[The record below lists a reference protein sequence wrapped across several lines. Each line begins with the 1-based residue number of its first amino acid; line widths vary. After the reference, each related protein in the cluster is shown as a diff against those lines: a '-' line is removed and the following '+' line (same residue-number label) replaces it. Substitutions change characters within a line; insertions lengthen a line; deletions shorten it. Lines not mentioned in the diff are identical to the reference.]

1 MIYLNYKINKDLV
14 GRTAAQLNW
23 NLSKLSSSLYIITKE
38 KRMVN
43 GKSLVGL
50 LQGNIRK
57 GDLVTILLDKEED
70 LAEAK
75 SSLNNIGKQF

>member
-1 MIYLNYKINKDLV
+1 MITLNYKINTDLA
-14 GRTAAQLNW
+14 GRAAAQLNW
-23 NLSKLSSSLYIITKE
+23 NLNKLSSSLYIITKE
-38 KRMVN
+38 ERMVN

>member
-1 MIYLNYKINKDLV
+1 MITLNYKINTDLA
-14 GRTAAQLNW
+14 GRAAAQLNW
-23 NLSKLSSSLYIITKE
+23 NLNKLSSSLYIITKE

-57 GDLVTILLDKEED
+57 GDSVTILLDKEED
-70 LAEAK
+70 IVKAK
-75 SSLNNIGKQF
+75 SFLNNIGKQF

>member
-1 MIYLNYKINKDLV
+1 MITLNYKINKNIV

-23 NLSKLSSSLYIITKE
+23 NLNKLSSSLYIITKE
-38 KRMVN
+38 ERMVN

-50 LQGNIRK
+50 LQGSIRE

-70 LAEAK
+70 IAIAK
-75 SSLNNIGKQF
+75 SSLNDIGKQF

>member
-1 MIYLNYKINKDLV
+1 MITLNYKINTNLA

-23 NLSKLSSSLYIITKE
+23 NLNKLSSSLYIITKE

-75 SSLNNIGKQF
+75 YSFNNIGKQF

>member
-1 MIYLNYKINKDLV
+1 MIAVNYKINKDLV

-23 NLSKLSSSLYIITKE
+23 NLNKLSSSLYIITKE

>member
-57 GDLVTILLDKEED
+57 GDSVTILLDKEED
-70 LAEAK
+70 IVKAK
-75 SSLNNIGKQF
+75 SFLNNVGKQF

>member
-57 GDLVTILLDKEED
+57 GDSVTILLDKEED
-70 LAEAK
+70 IVKAK
-75 SSLNNIGKQF
+75 SFLNNIGKQF

>member
-1 MIYLNYKINKDLV
+1 MIYLNYKINTDLV

>member
-1 MIYLNYKINKDLV
+1 MITLNYRINTDLV

-23 NLSKLSSSLYIITKE
+23 NLNKLSSSLYIITKE

-50 LQGNIRK
+50 LQGNIHK

>member
-1 MIYLNYKINKDLV
+1 MITLNYKINTDLV

-23 NLSKLSSSLYIITKE
+23 NLNKLSSSLYIITKE
-38 KRMVN
+38 ERMVN

>member
-1 MIYLNYKINKDLV
+1 MITLNYKINTDLT
-14 GRTAAQLNW
+14 GRAAAQLNW
-23 NLSKLSSSLYIITKE
+23 NLNKLSSSLYIITKE

>member
-1 MIYLNYKINKDLV
+1 MITLNYKINTDLV
-14 GRTAAQLNW
+14 GRTATQLNW
-23 NLSKLSSSLYIITKE
+23 NLNRLSSSLYIITKE

-57 GDLVTILLDKEED
+57 GDSVTILLDKEED
-70 LAEAK
+70 IAKAK
-75 SSLNNIGKQF
+75 SFLNNVGKQF

>member
-1 MIYLNYKINKDLV
+1 MITLNYKINTDLA

-23 NLSKLSSSLYIITKE
+23 NLNKLSSSLYIITKE

-70 LAEAK
+70 LAKAK
-75 SSLNNIGKQF
+75 SSLNNIGQQF

>member
-57 GDLVTILLDKEED
+57 GDSVTILLDKEED
-70 LAEAK
+70 ITKTK
-75 SSLNNIGKQF
+75 SFLNNIGKQF

>member
-1 MIYLNYKINKDLV
+1 MITLNYKINIDLV

-57 GDLVTILLDKEED
+57 GDSVTILLDKEED
-70 LAEAK
+70 IVKAK
-75 SSLNNIGKQF
+75 SFLNNVGKQF

>member
-57 GDLVTILLDKEED
+57 GDSVTILLDKEED
-70 LAEAK
+70 IAKAK
-75 SSLNNIGKQF
+75 SFLNNVGKQF

>member
-1 MIYLNYKINKDLV
+1 MITLNYRINTDLA
-14 GRTAAQLNW
+14 GRAAAQLNW
-23 NLSKLSSSLYIITKE
+23 NLNKLSSSLYIITKE

-50 LQGNIRK
+50 LQGNIHK

>member
-1 MIYLNYKINKDLV
+1 MITLNYKINIDLV

-23 NLSKLSSSLYIITKE
+23 NLNKLSSSLYIITKE

-50 LQGNIRK
+50 LQGNIHK
-57 GDLVTILLDKEED
+57 GDSVTILLDKEED
-70 LAEAK
+70 IAK
-75 SSLNNIGKQF
+75 VKSFLNDIGKQF

>member
-1 MIYLNYKINKDLV
+1 MIYLNYKIDKDLV

-23 NLSKLSSSLYIITKE
+23 NLNKLSSSLYIITKE

-57 GDLVTILLDKEED
+57 GDSVTILLDKEED
-70 LAEAK
+70 ITKTK
-75 SSLNNIGKQF
+75 SFLNNIGKQF

>member
-1 MIYLNYKINKDLV
+1 MITLNYKINKDLV

>member
-1 MIYLNYKINKDLV
+1 MITLNYKINTDLA

-23 NLSKLSSSLYIITKE
+23 NLNKLSSSLYIITKE

-50 LQGNIRK
+50 LQGNIRN

>member
-1 MIYLNYKINKDLV
+1 MITLNYKINTDLV
-14 GRTAAQLNW
+14 GRTATQLNW
-23 NLSKLSSSLYIITKE
+23 NLNKLSSSLYIITKE

-57 GDLVTILLDKEED
+57 VDPVTILLDKEED
-70 LAEAK
+70 ITKAK
-75 SSLNNIGKQF
+75 SFLNNIGKQF

>member
-1 MIYLNYKINKDLV
+1 MITLNYRINKDLV

-23 NLSKLSSSLYIITKE
+23 NLNKLSSSLYIITKE
-38 KRMVN
+38 ERMVN

-75 SSLNNIGKQF
+75 SSFNNIGKQF

>member
-1 MIYLNYKINKDLV
+1 
-14 GRTAAQLNW
+14 
-23 NLSKLSSSLYIITKE
+23 
-38 KRMVN
+38 MVN

-75 SSLNNIGKQF
+75 SSFNNIGKQF

>member
-1 MIYLNYKINKDLV
+1 MITLNYKINTDLA
-14 GRTAAQLNW
+14 GRIAAQLNW
-23 NLSKLSSSLYIITKE
+23 NLNKLSSSLYIITKE

>member
-1 MIYLNYKINKDLV
+1 MITLNYKINTDLA
-14 GRTAAQLNW
+14 GRAAAQLNW
-23 NLSKLSSSLYIITKE
+23 NLNKLSSSLYIITKE

-50 LQGNIRK
+50 LQGNIHK

>member
-1 MIYLNYKINKDLV
+1 MITLNYKINTDLA
-14 GRTAAQLNW
+14 GRAAAQLNW
-23 NLSKLSSSLYIITKE
+23 NLNKLSSSLYIITKE

-50 LQGNIRK
+50 LQGNIHK

-70 LAEAK
+70 LAKAK